1 MSDSLFNDEGTPTPA
16 SNPLET
22 SAELFAT
29 KLMSIRNER
38 GEPKYDSIE
47 KALDALNHSQ
57 TYIPQLK
64 HEKETLEQEV
74 ARLRE
79 DLAKRQGVEEVIARL
94 SPQPHTEAPT
104 TQAAPVALDEAAVQ
118 QMLQR
123 ALTAAES
130 KKLAEQNLSAV
141 RTALVAK
148 FGEKAAD
155 EVKTKAA
162 ALGLPMSEV
171 DRIAA
176 TSPSAVLAWFNA
188 SSPASSSAP
197 VRSTVTLPP
206 SGDPTKVSRPE
217 KSILRGASSKDQA
230 EFMRR
235 IREEV
240 FREHG
245 IDS

>member
-1 MSDSLFNDEGTPTPA
+1 MSDSLFKDEGTPTPA
-16 SNPLET
+16 SDSISA

-74 ARLRE
+74 IRLRE

-94 SPQPHTEAPT
+94 SPQQHQEAPK
-104 TQAAPVALDEAAVQ
+104 TQAAPSALDEAAVQ

-123 ALTAAES
+123 SLTEHES

-141 RTALVAK
+141 RSALVAK
-148 FGEKAAD
+148 FGDKAAD

-162 ALGLPMSEV
+162 SMGLPMSEV

-197 VRSTVTLPP
+197 VRSTVTLP
-206 SGDPTKVSRPE
+206 SGSEPAKVTRPE
-217 KSILRGASSKDQA
+217 KSVLRGASTKDQA

-240 FREHG
+240 YREHG

>member
-1 MSDSLFNDEGTPTPA
+1 MSDSLFNDAGTPTPA
-16 SNPLET
+16 SDKISA

-29 KLMSIRNER
+29 KLMEIRNER

-79 DLAKRQGVEEVIARL
+79 DLAKRQGIEEVISRL
-94 SPQPHTEAPT
+94 SPQPHTEAPN

-123 ALTAAES
+123 ALTEQES

-141 RTALVAK
+141 RSALVAK

-162 ALGLPMSEV
+162 SLGLPMSEV

-197 VRSTVTLPP
+197 VRSTVSLPTGGEP
-206 SGDPTKVSRPE
+206 AKVSRPE

>member
-1 MSDSLFNDEGTPTPA
+1 MSDSLFKDEGTPTPA
-16 SNPLET
+16 SNPLDT

-29 KLMSIRNER
+29 KLLAIRNER

-47 KALDALNHSQ
+47 KALEALQHSQ

-74 ARLRE
+74 ARMRE
-79 DLAKRQGVEEVIARL
+79 ELAKNAGIEEVIARL
-94 SPQPHTEAPT
+94 SPQRAPEGSNT
-104 TQAAPVALDEAAVQ
+104 TTTPVALDEAAVQ

-123 ALTAAES
+123 ALTAQES

-141 RTALVAK
+141 RSALIDK
-148 FGEKAAD
+148 FGDKAAD
-155 EVKTKAA
+155 EVKNKAA
-162 ALGLPMSEV
+162 SLGLPMSEV

-176 TSPSAVLAWFNA
+176 TSPTAVLAWFNA

-197 VRSTVTLPP
+197 VRSTVSLPSNGEP
-206 SGDPTKVSRPE
+206 QKVSRPE
-217 KSILRGASSKDQA
+217 KSVLRGASSKDQA
-230 EFMRR
+230 EFMKR
-235 IREEV
+235 IRDEV